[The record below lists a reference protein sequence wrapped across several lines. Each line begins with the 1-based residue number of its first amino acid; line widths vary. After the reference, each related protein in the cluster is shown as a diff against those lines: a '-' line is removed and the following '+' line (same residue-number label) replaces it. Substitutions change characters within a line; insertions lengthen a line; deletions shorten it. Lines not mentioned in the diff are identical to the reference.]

1 MRNFFS
7 SKVIPVFKYIYITK
21 SGVDYNT
28 ITSLIIFVLLLST
41 CKIKHLF
48 TNIIVHYLKEQYKTT
63 KKIYTHR
70 YCSIFFKNYFTVTL
84 LLK

>member
-41 CKIKHLF
+41 CKIKHLL
-48 TNIIVHYLKEQYKTT
+48 TNIIVHYLKEQYKT
-63 KKIYTHR
+63 KKIFTL
-70 YCSIFFKNYFTVTL
+70 IGIVVFFLKIIL
-84 LLK
+84 LSHYY